1 MRFLKSGSENVKQV
15 QWSIQNKD
23 AYSIASEPFMIKL
36 KFVYYWTGKQTE
48 TVTRTL
54 CKKHRNHANNKW
66 LKNSYFIKTHITRR
80 EMIYKFI

>member
-36 KFVYYWTGKQTE
+36 SLFIIELGNKLKLWPGLYAKN
-48 TVTRTL
+48 TVTMQ
-54 CKKHRNHANNKW
+54 
-66 LKNSYFIKTHITRR
+66 ITNG
-80 EMIYKFI
+80 

>member
-36 KFVYYWTGKQTE
+36 SLFIIELG
-48 TVTRTL
+48 
-54 CKKHRNHANNKW
+54 NK
-66 LKNSYFIKTHITRR
+66 LKLRPGLYAKNSVTMQITNG
-80 EMIYKFI
+80 

>member
-36 KFVYYWTGKQTE
+36 SLFIIELGNKLKLRPGLYAKN
-48 TVTRTL
+48 TVTMQ
-54 CKKHRNHANNKW
+54 
-66 LKNSYFIKTHITRR
+66 ITNG
-80 EMIYKFI
+80 

>member
-36 KFVYYWTGKQTE
+36 KFVYFWTGKQT
-48 TVTRTL
+48 
-54 CKKHRNHANNKW
+54 ANCDPD
-66 LKNSYFIKTHITRR
+66 SMQKTP
-80 EMIYKFI
+80 

>member
-36 KFVYYWTGKQTE
+36 SLFIIELG
-48 TVTRTL
+48 
-54 CKKHRNHANNKW
+54 NK
-66 LKNSYFIKTHITRR
+66 LKLRPGLYAKTP
-80 EMIYKFI
+80 